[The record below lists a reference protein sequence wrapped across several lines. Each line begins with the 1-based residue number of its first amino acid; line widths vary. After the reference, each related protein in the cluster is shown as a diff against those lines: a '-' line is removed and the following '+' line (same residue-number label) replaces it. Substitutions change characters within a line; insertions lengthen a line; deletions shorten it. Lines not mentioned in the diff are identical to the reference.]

1 MVQPHRIRH
10 ACGDAVATQ
19 RHDPRTIQD
28 YLGHRDPQP
37 TAFDNPNRRQA
48 VREPVALNGMSETR
62 KPAEWSLL
70 ETGTLVG
77 FRVVDTHLERGPDPE
92 QFGVRAELVFEG
104 DDGAD
109 PAEIAAWGAFGFLF
123 ALATLSFH
131 DARPRGAS
139 GLEFHPHDA
148 FTVADFFACL
158 SFCRDG
164 LRLEADY
171 VRGRRMKTTVTVR
184 PDGTVTLATW
194 GRGRSAV
201 RWLDQLQG
209 RKWIAAVPPGGD

>member
-1 MVQPHRIRH
+1 MS
-10 ACGDAVATQ
+10 DTQ
-19 RHDPRTIQD
+19 Q
-28 YLGHRDPQP
+28 
-37 TAFDNPNRRQA
+37 
-48 VREPVALNGMSETR
+48 
-62 KPAEWSLL
+62 PAERSLL
-70 ETGTLVG
+70 ETGTRVE
-77 FRVVDTHLERGPDPE
+77 FRVVDTHLELGPDPE

-104 DDGAD
+104 NDGAD
-109 PAEIAAWGAFGFLF
+109 PAEIAEWGAFGFLF
-123 ALATLSFH
+123 ALAVLSFH

-139 GLEFHPHDA
+139 EREFLPHDA

>member
-1 MVQPHRIRH
+1 
-10 ACGDAVATQ
+10 
-19 RHDPRTIQD
+19 
-28 YLGHRDPQP
+28 
-37 TAFDNPNRRQA
+37 
-48 VREPVALNGMSETR
+48 MSETR
-62 KPAEWSLL
+62 KPVEWSLL

-109 PAEIAAWGAFGFLF
+109 PAEIAEWGAFGFLF

-148 FTVADFFACL
+148 LTVADFFACL
-158 SFCRDG
+158 SFCQEG
-164 LRLEADY
+164 LRLDADY

-184 PDGTVTLATW
+184 PDGTVTLAT
-194 GRGRSAV
+194 RGRSAV
-201 RWLDQLQG
+201 RWLDPLQG
-209 RKWIAAVPPGGD
+209 RKWIAAVPPAGD